1 MMLITISV
9 IYGAVVFGPVSYYRT
24 TGAPDVYDTTF
35 TAYDTTVACTLVIIN
50 GDDTGEHRLSAASI
64 EFNDEEIIVERDFNE
79 TVETIVRVVT
89 LQSENDLHLRLRS
102 GPGDY
107 LTMNVHRPC
116 DAFVEL
122 TIDTVIDG
130 EARFTTT
137 AGGWG
142 DITYSWDFEGDGVYD
157 TTTTD
162 SEVSHIYEESD
173 TYLVKVKVEDLA
185 CCIAEDSIEVII
197 ELGYHYTFEID
208 SSYTPWSWTFPP
220 SDSLLVFDLVSDNGA
235 TVIIKSYTDR
245 SGKIKKFHVLN
256 GGELT
261 STIERIYSISLNH
274 SGDRIIVVEDTLSY
288 TIDTTIGGI
297 DTIPFQLD
305 LQDVFRFHAGV
316 AGRIGMQK
324 RYIGVD

>member
-1 MMLITISV
+1 MLITISV

-24 TGAPDVYDTTF
+24 TGAPNDYDTTF
-35 TAYDTTVACTLVIIN
+35 LAYDTTVACTLVIIN

-102 GPGDY
+102 GPGDF

-157 TTTTD
+157 TTTT
-162 SEVSHIYEESD
+162 EPAIFHIYEETD
-173 TYLVKVKVEDLA
+173 TYLVKIKV
-185 CCIAEDSIEVII
+185 
-197 ELGYHYTFEID
+197 
-208 SSYTPWSWTFPP
+208 
-220 SDSLLVFDLVSDNGA
+220 
-235 TVIIKSYTDR
+235 
-245 SGKIKKFHVLN
+245 
-256 GGELT
+256 
-261 STIERIYSISLNH
+261 
-274 SGDRIIVVEDTLSY
+274 
-288 TIDTTIGGI
+288 
-297 DTIPFQLD
+297 
-305 LQDVFRFHAGV
+305 
-316 AGRIGMQK
+316 
-324 RYIGVD
+324 